1 MSQFSQKYYKHYFVP
16 KKRELKEDEFEFWAW
31 SRTYRFFEII
41 IILLLLLILFCVCF
55 KSAQNRATPMTT
67 SSYSQVSSAAVEVPK
82 ISLSN
87 TKEKKEPKEE
97 KTQKKPQ
104 EQVQTKSLT
113 LEDKIPKR
121 VLPELSKLIPKKE
134 VTLEQYMYYVNDTNE
149 GFPSY
154 VDKSTNRIIKE
165 KKPSCAT
172 LDCPVSGI
180 TKADKNAY
188 AEWLSEQGSVKY
200 KVLESGSSFKVVSE

>member
-41 IILLLLLILFCVCF
+41 IILLLLLILFCVC
-55 KSAQNRATPMTT
+55 SQCTQNRATPMAT
-67 SSYSQVSSAAVEVPK
+67 SSYTQVSSAVVEVPK
-82 ISLSN
+82 MSLSN
-87 TKEKKEPKEE
+87 AKEKKEPKKE

-104 EQVQTKSLT
+104 EQVQTKSVT

-165 KKPSCAT
+165 NW
-172 LDCPVSGI
+172 I
-180 TKADKNAY
+180 
-188 AEWLSEQGSVKY
+188 
-200 KVLESGSSFKVVSE
+200 F